1 MKKNKAMYT
10 LQQDIKIP
18 DIVETKASQTFARIQ
33 AEAKTGNEKIIVYD
47 KKIRRSKKK
56 YAVLAMTAVLAVGTV
71 SVYAAYTN
79 WSKGLK
85 EELQITQEQQDNLQ
99 ENGMAAFAD
108 ASVTDAG
115 ITVSA
120 QQSITDNYYTYLS
133 FKVEGYHLEDGKQ
146 PDFENVNVTVDG
158 KQDFNSGSSFY
169 SGIVSDNDGMAVYAD
184 GSALETTEDGK
195 IIEHYVMDDG
205 SMEYHMVLA
214 KGDEKGYF
222 IGKKL
227 HVEFENLGTVA
238 KAEYFSDITGKWEL
252 DMTLGGADTSTIIQ
266 TGEQL
271 GDTGLTLTSVEL
283 SPISIRAAYDG
294 TAVDQEAEIPMITGL
309 VFKDGT
315 RIEGIYG
322 GPGSEVTEGSQHI
335 TSFALDRVINPDQVV
350 AVLIPKNLEGSAEG
364 QDTDYY
370 QVAIQ

>member
-1 MKKNKAMYT
+1 
-10 LQQDIKIP
+10 
-18 DIVETKASQTFARIQ
+18 
-33 AEAKTGNEKIIVYD
+33 
-47 KKIRRSKKK
+47 
-56 YAVLAMTAVLAVGTV
+56 
-71 SVYAAYTN
+71 
-79 WSKGLK
+79 
-85 EELQITQEQQDNLQ
+85 
-99 ENGMAAFAD
+99 
-108 ASVTDAG
+108 
-115 ITVSA
+115 
-120 QQSITDNYYTYLS
+120 
-133 FKVEGYHLEDGKQ
+133 
-146 PDFENVNVTVDG
+146 
-158 KQDFNSGSSFY
+158 
-169 SGIVSDNDGMAVYAD
+169 
-184 GSALETTEDGK
+184 
-195 IIEHYVMDDG
+195 
-205 SMEYHMVLA
+205 MEYHMVLA

-283 SPISIRAAYDG
+283 SPISIRA
-294 TAVDQEAEIPMITGL
+294 V
-309 VFKDGT
+309 KDGT